1 MLPPC
6 SVCSAI
12 RNYANV
18 PSGIGY
24 ANLKRVRRDCHNGL
38 TAGKGEDAE
47 KSSLNG
53 MIEQARKKTDDASSR
68 HRILKLE
75 LGKPNRTMTVELD
88 KPNHKMKQVPGKMR
102 QKTTLEPGKPKHKVP
117 AGKRVLVHKPEL
129 AVGKQVPEEHS
140 LSLIHI

>member
-1 MLPPC
+1 M
-6 SVCSAI
+6 
-12 RNYANV
+12 

-88 KPNHKMKQVPGKMR
+88 KPNHKMSVELGKPNHKMKQVPGKMR

-140 LSLIHI
+140 KQGPELK